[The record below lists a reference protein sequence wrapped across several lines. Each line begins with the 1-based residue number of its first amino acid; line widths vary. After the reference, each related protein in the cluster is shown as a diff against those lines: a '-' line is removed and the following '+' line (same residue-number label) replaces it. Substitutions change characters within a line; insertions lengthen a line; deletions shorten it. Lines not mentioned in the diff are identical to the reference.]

1 MKYIK
6 LYEQFRS
13 MNNLSLLLEAVL
25 NLDVNIQDALKSI
38 RDDKTSDPTFAK
50 LSELILNSLQKEF
63 PKLKY
68 DDVYLNPEKKR
79 IFF

>member
-13 MNNLSLLLEAVL
+13 MNNLSPLLEAVL
-25 NLDVNIQDALKSI
+25 NLDTNIQNALKSI

-50 LSELILNSLQKEF
+50 LSELILNSISKNF
-63 PKLKY
+63 PK
-68 DDVYLNPEKKR
+68 
-79 IFF
+79 